1 MPTRGLMLP
10 TREIG
15 PRLSDKSKSLA
26 GSIACAA
33 ASAAG
38 RFRMVVLNG
47 HRHVDKTMRRGF
59 ARLPGPAICMGIA
72 SLDTLWPKLSRV
84 RPGLKLSMLFELEVL
99 LTWACELRLEYEVG
113 S

>member
-1 MPTRGLMLP
+1 MPARGLMLP

-33 ASAAG
+33 ASVAG

-47 HRHVDKTMRRGF
+47 RRHVGKTMCRGF

-72 SLDTLWPKLSRV
+72 SLDTLCSKSSRV
-84 RPGLKLSMLFELEVL
+84 RPGLSPMFFELEVL
-99 LTWACELRLEYEVG
+99 LTWARELRLEYEVG

>member
-26 GSIACAA
+26 SSIACAA
-33 ASAAG
+33 ASVAG
-38 RFRMVVLNG
+38 RFRMVVSNG
-47 HRHVDKTMRRGF
+47 RRRVGETMCRGF

-72 SLDTLWPKLSRV
+72 SLGMLWPKLSRV
-84 RPGLKLSMLFELEVL
+84 RPGSLLPMLFEIEVL
-99 LTWACELRLEYEVG
+99 PTWVRELRLEYEVG

>member
-1 MPTRGLMLP
+1 MRIQGLMFP

-33 ASAAG
+33 ACVAG
-38 RFRMVVLNG
+38 RFRMVVSNG
-47 HRHVDKTMRRGF
+47 RRRVGETMRRGF

-72 SLDTLWPKLSRV
+72 SLDTLWLKLSRV
-84 RPGLKLSMLFELEVL
+84 RPGLSLSMLFELEVL
-99 LTWACELRLEYEVG
+99 LIWARELRLEYEVG

>member
-1 MPTRGLMLP
+1 MPARGLMLP

-33 ASAAG
+33 ACVAG
-38 RFRMVVLNG
+38 RFRMVVSNG
-47 HRHVDKTMRRGF
+47 RRRVGKTMCRGF
-59 ARLPGPAICMGIA
+59 ARLLGPAICMGIA
-72 SLDTLWPKLSRV
+72 SLDMLWPKLSRAWS
-84 RPGLKLSMLFELEVL
+84 GLLLSMLFELEVL
-99 LTWACELRLEYEVG
+99 LTCAHELRLEYEVG

>member
-1 MPTRGLMLP
+1 MPTRGSMLP
-10 TREIG
+10 THEIG

-33 ASAAG
+33 VCAAG
-38 RFRMVVLNG
+38 RFRMVVSNG
-47 HRHVDKTMRRGF
+47 RRRVGETMRRGF

-84 RPGLKLSMLFELEVL
+84 RPGLSLSMLFELEVL
-99 LTWACELRLEYEVG
+99 LTWARELRLEYEV
-113 S
+113 SS